1 MWRDEM
7 WADEM
12 QRYLELR
19 VQKDGGPAEFA
30 RAHGVNL
37 SNLVQILEGRKPIPA
52 SIAAALGYEKR
63 VVYVRPRPWEV

>member
-1 MWRDEM
+1 M
-7 WADEM
+7 WADEV
-12 QRYLELR
+12 QRYLALR